1 VSTSPRRR
9 ADEPVA
15 LYGKAPLMTDNN
27 HTTGRPTPP
36 WIAQPRPD
44 DGGREVA
51 TDLGPAPVE
60 PVTPPVHDYAAAAP
74 PAARTPLRIAD
85 PPPPAV
91 PVPAPELPVPPW
103 GRQAAAQFDQTAQPA
118 PPTAPPSQTAQE
130 RVRRTDHRKQT
141 VPQAPRTQLPPPPPG
156 PAPAAAPDRPAAAA
170 GGPTPARHSGEIN
183 RDMLFRPTKRPPA
196 SGWRRMVHR
205 ISGGGVNPGES
216 RDDVRRRHLV
226 ERVNQP
232 IRGDYKIAVL
242 SLKGGVGKTTT
253 TVSLGSTFAALRGDH
268 VVAID
273 ANPDLGTLAA
283 RIPSQTPATVRDLLH
298 DQQRIHRYSDVRAF
312 TSQAP
317 SRLEVLASERD
328 PHKAEAFSETD
339 YREAVTILDNFYN
352 LILTDCGTGLTHSA
366 MRGVLD
372 TADALVL
379 VSSPALDGAQSA
391 DATLNWLTAQ
401 GYAHLV
407 ERTVVVISSARPG
420 SSGINMDQ
428 LVAHFVSE
436 VRAVKVIPFDTHLA
450 EGSEVDLD
458 RMSPTTRDAFVD
470 LAALVADDFPD
481 AAGRHHGPIRS
492 RAGSPGV
499 V

>member
-1 VSTSPRRR
+1 
-9 ADEPVA
+9 
-15 LYGKAPLMTDNN
+15 
-27 HTTGRPTPP
+27 
-36 WIAQPRPD
+36 
-44 DGGREVA
+44 
-51 TDLGPAPVE
+51 
-60 PVTPPVHDYAAAAP
+60 
-74 PAARTPLRIAD
+74 
-85 PPPPAV
+85 
-91 PVPAPELPVPPW
+91 VPPW
-103 GRQAAAQFDQTAQPA
+103 GPTAAAQFDHTPPPQKPTQKPTQDPAQD
-118 PPTAPPSQTAQE
+118 
-130 RVRRTDHRKQT
+130 RRPTDHRP
-141 VPQAPRTQLPPPPPG
+141 VDAPPARRSRLPPPLATQLPPQSTQ
-156 PAPAAAPDRPAAAA
+156 AQPAA
-170 GGPTPARHSGEIN
+170 PTPARHSGEIN

-196 SGWRRMVHR
+196 AGWRRMVHR

-339 YREAVTILDNFYN
+339 YREALAILDNFYN

-420 SSGINMDQ
+420 SSGINMNE
-428 LVAHFVSE
+428 LVAHFASE
-436 VRAVKVIPFDTHLA
+436 VRAVTVIPFDTHLA

-458 RMSPTTRDAFVD
+458 RMSPTTRDAFVE

-492 RAGSPGV
+492 RAGTRSPGGR
-499 V
+499 

>member
-1 VSTSPRRR
+1 
-9 ADEPVA
+9 
-15 LYGKAPLMTDNN
+15 MTDNN
-27 HTTGRPTPP
+27 QVTGRPSPP
-36 WIAQPRPD
+36 WIAHPQPDDDDRDAGTDIRPD
-44 DGGREVA
+44 
-51 TDLGPAPVE
+51 PAE
-60 PVTPPVHDYAAAAP
+60 PVTAPAHDYAAAAHGE
-74 PAARTPLRIAD
+74 RTPLRIAD
-85 PPPPAV
+85 PPAPPAAAA
-91 PVPAPELPVPPW
+91 PAPAPPW
-103 GRQAAAQFDQTAQPA
+103 GRQAGAQFDRTPPA
-118 PPTAPPSQTAQE
+118 PVPAAAPTQQE
-130 RVRRTDHRKQT
+130 RERARSTDTRNRQT
-141 VPQAPRTQLPPPPPG
+141 TLPGPRTQLPPRPEQAATPPE
-156 PAPAAAPDRPAAAA
+156 DRPPAQ
-170 GGPTPARHSGEIN
+170 GGQTPARHSGEIN

-196 SGWRRMVHR
+196 SGWRRMVHLVT
-205 ISGGGVNPGES
+205 GGGVNPGES
-216 RDDVRRRHLV
+216 PADVRRRHLT

-253 TVSLGSTFAALRGDH
+253 TVSLGSTFADLRGDH

-273 ANPDLGTLAA
+273 ANPDLGTLGG

-339 YREAVTILDNFYN
+339 YREAVAILDNFYN

-391 DATLNWLTAQ
+391 DATLNWLAAQ
-401 GYAHLV
+401 GYGHLV
-407 ERTVVVISSARPG
+407 QRTVVVICSARPG
-420 SSGINMDQ
+420 SSGVNLGQ
-428 LVAHFVSE
+428 LVEHFAPQ
-436 VRAVKVIPFDTHLA
+436 VRAVKVIPFDAHLA

-458 RMSPTTRDAFVD
+458 RMASSTRDAFVE

-481 AAGRHHGPIRS
+481 AAGRHHGPLPAR
-492 RAGSPGV
+492 R
-499 V
+499 

>member
-1 VSTSPRRR
+1 MTNNSATPRP
-9 ADEPVA
+9 A
-15 LYGKAPLMTDNN
+15 AP
-27 HTTGRPTPP
+27 
-36 WIAQPRPD
+36 WVAQPHPD
-44 DGGREVA
+44 TPLDAEVQDGAAPDAGQEHQPAAKHADGALPHEFAAASPAAQARTA
-51 TDLGPAPVE
+51 TDQTPAGAGEASRRPLRLADSPAPS
-60 PVTPPVHDYAAAAP
+60 T
-74 PAARTPLRIAD
+74 
-85 PPPPAV
+85 
-91 PVPAPELPVPPW
+91 PAPAGAPGPVPPW
-103 GRQAAAQFDQTAQPA
+103 GRGAAAQFDTPPPPKQTSGRRPTEQQPRPVDA
-118 PPTAPPSQTAQE
+118 PPA
-130 RVRRTDHRKQT
+130 R
-141 VPQAPRTQLPPPPPG
+141 RTQLPPPAGQLLPPATAEQPG
-156 PAPAAAPDRPAAAA
+156 P
-170 GGPTPARHSGEIN
+170 RHSGEIN
-183 RDMLFRPTKRPPA
+183 RDLLFRPTKRPPA

-339 YREAVTILDNFYN
+339 YREAVAILDNFYN

-420 SSGINMDQ
+420 SSGININE
-428 LVAHFVSE
+428 LVEHFASE
-436 VRAVKVIPFDTHLA
+436 VRAVTVIPFDTHLA
-450 EGSEVDLD
+450 EGSEIDLD
-458 RMSPTTRDAFVD
+458 RMSPTTRDAFVE
-470 LAALVADDFPD
+470 LAALVAEDFPD

-492 RAGSPGV
+492 RAGSPGGR
-499 V
+499 

>member
-1 VSTSPRRR
+1 
-9 ADEPVA
+9 
-15 LYGKAPLMTDNN
+15 
-27 HTTGRPTPP
+27 
-36 WIAQPRPD
+36 
-44 DGGREVA
+44 
-51 TDLGPAPVE
+51 
-60 PVTPPVHDYAAAAP
+60 
-74 PAARTPLRIAD
+74 
-85 PPPPAV
+85 
-91 PVPAPELPVPPW
+91 
-103 GRQAAAQFDQTAQPA
+103 
-118 PPTAPPSQTAQE
+118 
-130 RVRRTDHRKQT
+130 
-141 VPQAPRTQLPPPPPG
+141 
-156 PAPAAAPDRPAAAA
+156 
-170 GGPTPARHSGEIN
+170 
-183 RDMLFRPTKRPPA
+183 MLFRPTKRPPA
-196 SGWRRMVHR
+196 SGWRRMVHLVT
-205 ISGGGVNPGES
+205 GGGVNPGES
-216 RDDVRRRHLV
+216 PEDVRRRQLV

-253 TVSLGSTFAALRGDH
+253 TVALGSTFADLRGDH

-273 ANPDLGTLAA
+273 ANPDLGTLGG
-283 RIPSQTPATVRDLLH
+283 RIPSQTPATVRDLLN
-298 DQQRIHRYSDVRAF
+298 DQKRIHRYSDVRAF

-339 YREAVTILDNFYN
+339 YREAVATLDNFYN

-407 ERTVVVISSARPG
+407 ARTVVVISSARPG

-428 LVAHFVSE
+428 LVAHFGTQ
-436 VRAVKVIPFDTHLA
+436 VRAVTVIPFDTHLA

-458 RMSPTTRDAFVD
+458 RMAPTTRDAFVE

-481 AAGRHHGPIRS
+481 AAGRHHGPQPAR
-492 RAGSPGV
+492 R
-499 V
+499 

>member
-1 VSTSPRRR
+1 MTNNSATPRP
-9 ADEPVA
+9 A
-15 LYGKAPLMTDNN
+15 AP
-27 HTTGRPTPP
+27 
-36 WIAQPRPD
+36 WVAQPHPD
-44 DGGREVA
+44 TPLPAEVQDGA
-51 TDLGPAPVE
+51 APDAGQEHE
-60 PVTPPVHDYAAAAP
+60 PGAEHADGALPHDYAAASRAGE
-74 PAARTPLRIAD
+74 ASRRPLRLAD
-85 PPPPAV
+85 SPAPST
-91 PVPAPELPVPPW
+91 PVPAGAPGPVPPW
-103 GRQAAAQFDQTAQPA
+103 GRGAAAQFDHA
-118 PPTAPPSQTAQE
+118 PPPDQTE
-130 RVRRTDHRKQT
+130 RERARRTDHRNQQT
-141 VPQAPRTQLPPPPPG
+141 VPPGPRTQLPPPPPR
-156 PAPAAAPDRPAAAA
+156 PAQPVSAPGDRPTAPS
-170 GGPTPARHSGEIN
+170 GPTPAPRHSGEIN

-205 ISGGGVNPGES
+205 MSGGGVNPGES

-273 ANPDLGTLAA
+273 ANPDLGTLGG
-283 RIPSQTPATVRDLLH
+283 RIPSQTPATVRDLLN

-339 YREAVTILDNFYN
+339 YREAVAILDNFYN

-420 SSGINMDQ
+420 SSGININE
-428 LVAHFVSE
+428 LVEHFASE
-436 VRAVKVIPFDTHLA
+436 VRAVTVIPFDTHLA

-458 RMSPTTRDAFVD
+458 RMSPTTRDAFVE
-470 LAALVADDFPD
+470 LAALVAEDFPD
-481 AAGRHHGPIRS
+481 AVGRHHGPIRS